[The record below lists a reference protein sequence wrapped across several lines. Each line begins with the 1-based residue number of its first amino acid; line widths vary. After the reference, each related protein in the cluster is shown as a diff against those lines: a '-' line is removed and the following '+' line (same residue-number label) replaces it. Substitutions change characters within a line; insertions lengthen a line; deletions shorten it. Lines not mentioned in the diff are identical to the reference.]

1 MSDAVRHVPG
11 LRCAGCDAV
20 VSGDDADPWRCPNA
34 LSGDGRDHVLAPDPP
49 PAAARFADEA
59 SAQPFIRY
67 RELLWTWRLARA
79 RGMSDAEWC
88 DLVRRLDDAVA
99 AVDGQ
104 GFVATPFAPQPEL
117 ARALGLGPAAVWVKD
132 ETGNV
137 SGSHK
142 SRHLFGLALLLEV
155 RERTGLAPASERSG
169 RELAIASCGNAA
181 LAAAVVARAAKRP
194 LRVFIPPDANPNVVE
209 RLGELGARI
218 ETCERRPGETGDPCV
233 REFRAAR
240 ARGAVPFCVQGNEN
254 GLTIEGGETLSW
266 AMAEAFAA
274 EDIAP
279 DRLFV
284 QTGGGALASACIAG
298 FALAVE
304 RGLLPAMPRVHVVQT
319 TGALPLRRAWERVAA
334 RALEGSE
341 DRARPCPAASGPCTG
356 AGDATSVAADLA
368 CAEALRLP
376 ARADAV
382 RAALRHARTQR
393 ARYMWPWETPP
404 HSIAHGIL
412 DDETYD
418 WAAVVQGTIES
429 GGWPLTVS
437 ESRLAEAR
445 ETAHETTGIA
455 ADATG
460 AAGLAG
466 LIELAAARA
475 IGPHEHV
482 AVVFSGV
489 ER

>member
-1 MSDAVRHVPG
+1 
-11 LRCAGCDAV
+11 
-20 VSGDDADPWRCPNA
+20 
-34 LSGDGRDHVLAPDPP
+34 
-49 PAAARFADEA
+49 
-59 SAQPFIRY
+59 
-67 RELLWTWRLARA
+67 
-79 RGMSDAEWC
+79 
-88 DLVRRLDDAVA
+88 
-99 AVDGQ
+99 
-104 GFVATPFAPQPEL
+104 
-117 ARALGLGPAAVWVKD
+117 
-132 ETGNV
+132 
-137 SGSHK
+137 
-142 SRHLFGLALLLEV
+142 
-155 RERTGLAPASERSG
+155 
-169 RELAIASCGNAA
+169 
-181 LAAAVVARAAKRP
+181 
-194 LRVFIPPDANPNVVE
+194 VVE
-209 RLGELGARI
+209 RLGALGARI
-218 ETCERRPGETGDPCV
+218 ETCERRLGEAGDPCV

-240 ARGAVPFCVQGNEN
+240 ARGAVPFCVQGNDN
-254 GLTIEGGETLSW
+254 GLTIEGGETLAW

-334 RALEGSE
+334 RALQGSE
-341 DRARPCPAASGPCTG
+341 DRARKRPPASGPCTG

-368 CAEALRLP
+368 CAEALREP
-376 ARADAV
+376 GRANAV
-382 RAALRHARTQR
+382 GAALRHARTHR
-393 ARYMWPWETPP
+393 DRYMWPWETPP

-418 WAAVVQGTIES
+418 WAAVVEGTIAS

-437 ESRLAEAR
+437 EARLAEAR
-445 ETAHETTGIA
+445 QTARETTGIA

-466 LIELAAARA
+466 LIELAAAHA